1 VTQSVSTRGPNLP
14 TTPSFP
20 DFLATNLPPHI
31 QGIQKLPTQFD
42 LPDEGIMLK
51 DIEKKL
57 IHRAI
62 EKAGGNKSKA
72 AKLLGITRRKLY
84 SMLERFGVGVNP
96 KNALEVSG

>member
-1 VTQSVSTRGPNLP
+1 MPDQSDWRCDAKGKSL
-14 TTPSFP
+14 FAM
-20 DFLATNLPPHI
+20 LLPPHI
-31 QGIQKLPTQFD
+31 QSIQKLPAAFD
-42 LPDEGIMLK
+42 LPDEAIVLE

-84 SMLERFGVGVNP
+84 SMLERLG
-96 KNALEVSG
+96 